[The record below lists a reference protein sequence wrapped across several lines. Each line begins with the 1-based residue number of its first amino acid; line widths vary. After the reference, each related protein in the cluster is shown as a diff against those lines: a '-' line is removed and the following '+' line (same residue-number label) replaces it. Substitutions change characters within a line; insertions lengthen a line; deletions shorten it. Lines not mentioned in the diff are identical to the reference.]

1 MSIGWPEVIGILFLV
16 ILLFGSTKLPEA
28 ARSVGR
34 SMRIFKSEIK
44 EMSEDNNPNQLPAS
58 HPAQLQQPVQQ
69 PQPMQQ
75 GQPVQQAQPVE
86 QPVQPTTN
94 PVNPQPP
101 QVRHKPR
108 RFAPWLRKTPKATC
122 HSWSTSRSFVRAS

>member
-34 SMRIFKSEIK
+34 SMRIFKSEMK

-58 HPAQLQQPVQQ
+58 NPAQLQQPVQQ
-69 PQPMQQ
+69 T
-75 GQPVQQAQPVE
+75 QPVE
-86 QPVQPTTN
+86 QPAQPSTN
-94 PVNPQPP
+94 QVNPQPP
-101 QVRHKPR
+101 QGQ
-108 RFAPWLRKTPKATC
+108 A
-122 HSWSTSRSFVRAS
+122 

>member
-34 SMRIFKSEIK
+34 SMRIFKSEMK

-58 HPAQLQQPVQQ
+58 NPAQLQQPVQQ
-69 PQPMQQ
+69 PQPIQQ

-101 QVRHKPR
+101 QGQ
-108 RFAPWLRKTPKATC
+108 A
-122 HSWSTSRSFVRAS
+122 